1 MSSDQQTS
9 ITSGI
14 IVIDKPPGP
23 TSHEVAAWV
32 RDILG
37 INTGQGGTLDPMVS
51 GVLIVMLGR
60 AVKVAE
66 HLLAHEKE
74 YICILRLHGD
84 VPRDRIDEV
93 VSGFC
98 GRIYQRPPR
107 RSAVKRALRIR
118 TIHAIEVLDVEGRFV
133 LLKVRCEAGTYI
145 RTLCVHIGLALGVR
159 GQMVELRRTFS
170 GGFSE
175 ADAHTLHE
183 LADAKALADEGDP
196 EPLRKMILPIE
207 RAVAD
212 LPSITLRDT
221 AVDAVCRGAR
231 LAGAGVIS
239 FGRFSKGETVSFMTE
254 SGRFI
259 GLGAARI
266 ESEKCV
272 PGKHGFVATPKA
284 ILMDP
289 GTYPRGWTKKS
300 RVNK

>member
-1 MSSDQQTS
+1 MNRDQQTG
-9 ITSGI
+9 IQSGI

-32 RDILG
+32 RDIMGLR
-37 INTGQGGTLDPMVS
+37 TGQGGTLDPMVS
-51 GVLIVMLGR
+51 GILIVMLGR
-60 AVKVAE
+60 AVRIAE

-74 YICILRLHGD
+74 YICLLRLHGD
-84 VPRDRIDEV
+84 VSRDRIDEV

-118 TIHAIEVLDVEGRFV
+118 TIYAIEVLDVEGRFV

-159 GQMVELRRTFS
+159 GQMVELRRTSS
-170 GGFSE
+170 GGFTE

-212 LPSITLRDT
+212 LPTIILRDT
-221 AVDAVCRGAR
+221 AVDAVCRGAQ
-231 LAGAGVIS
+231 LAGVGVLS
-239 FGRFSKGETVSFMTE
+239 CKTFTKGETVSFMTE
-254 SGRFI
+254 AGEFI
-259 GLGAARI
+259 GLGTARI
-266 ESEKCV
+266 VSEKCV
-272 PGKHGFVATPKA
+272 LGKHGFVATSKA
-284 ILMDP
+284 ILMEP